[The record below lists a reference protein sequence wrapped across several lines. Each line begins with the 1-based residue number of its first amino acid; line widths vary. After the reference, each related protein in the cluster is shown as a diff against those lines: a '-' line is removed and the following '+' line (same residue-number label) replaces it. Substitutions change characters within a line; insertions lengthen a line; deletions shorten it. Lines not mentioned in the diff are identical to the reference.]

1 MGQATNPAGGRED
14 SLSPGDVHL
23 VTWCPLWL
31 GKTDGFRWWWFR
43 KNGPECRMFYWV
55 YDITSYQF
63 AVLSAV
69 GFTIFYWMGALFFR
83 PILRQFV
90 KSTPFCND
98 VVGYVLSSFCVF
110 YGLLLGLVAVTA
122 YQNAADTEEA
132 VTREAAALS
141 ALYQDVSY
149 YRAPYGQNLRWLLRD
164 YTRYVIKY
172 AWPLQRRGIIPTEGG
187 IRVAAFEEKLLEFEP
202 ETKSEE
208 ILHAEA
214 LRQFNTFLENRR
226 MRLFAVK
233 TGIPAVMWYVLFFGA
248 FINIAMVWLFD
259 MKLITHL
266 LLGGLLASYL
276 GTMIFLIAAMD
287 NPFRGDVSVDPES
300 FISLYQHMVEE

>member
-1 MGQATNPAGGRED
+1 
-14 SLSPGDVHL
+14 
-23 VTWCPLWL
+23 
-31 GKTDGFRWWWFR
+31 
-43 KNGPECRMFYWV
+43 MFFWV
-55 YDITSYQF
+55 YDLPTFQF
-63 AVLSAV
+63 GLLCAGA
-69 GFTIFYWMGALFFR
+69 FTLFYWIGALFFR

-122 YQNAADTEEA
+122 YQNAADSEEA

-141 ALYQDVSY
+141 ALFQDVSH

-172 AWPLQRRGIIPTEGG
+172 AWPLQRRGVIPTEGG

-202 ETKSEE
+202 QTRSEE

-226 MRLFAVK
+226 MRLFAVQA
-233 TGIPAVMWYVLFFGA
+233 GIPAVMWYVLLVGA
-248 FINIAMVWLFD
+248 FVNMAMVWLFD

-287 NPFRGDVSVDPES
+287 NPFRGEVSVDPDAFES
-300 FISLYQHMVEE
+300 LFRQMVEE

>member
-55 YDITSYQF
+55 YDIPSYQF